1 MNQCFT
7 EIANYQ
13 YHIQY
18 CLFVRKTNNLIKK
31 KNNSKIGI
39 WDGRVRISL
48 RLKMCNSVSV
58 QSYYTQM

>member
-18 CLFVRKTNNLIKK
+18 CLFIYKK
-31 KNNSKIGI
+31 DKQFNKKINNSKIGI
-39 WDGRVRISL
+39 WDGRVRISI

-58 QSYYTQM
+58 